1 MLISHGLKAFKINI
15 RYELVFQIEKN
26 FVLTFYFLSRS
37 IKAIRLMF
45 TEPTHLVRD
54 ARRAWL
60 EILCR
65 EAARLMFWQHRI

>member
-1 MLISHGLKAFKINI
+1 MLISYSLKALKINI

-45 TEPTHLVRD
+45 FVVGNSL
-54 ARRAWL
+54 
-60 EILCR
+60 
-65 EAARLMFWQHRI
+65 